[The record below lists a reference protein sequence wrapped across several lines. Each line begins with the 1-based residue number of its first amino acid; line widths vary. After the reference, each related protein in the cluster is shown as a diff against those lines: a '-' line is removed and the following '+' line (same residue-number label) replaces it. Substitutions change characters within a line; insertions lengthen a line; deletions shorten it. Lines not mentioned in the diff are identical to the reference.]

1 MKWRQFLHR
10 PMIIH
15 FKYKV
20 TIILEYLLGN
30 KYKHFHVVGGGAK
43 PTYKILFNEE
53 NNPEFK
59 IGLCVCIYILYVST
73 IYWLLLK
80 YLSEIITFYYDKL
93 SVICAETS
101 LLLWKQTKPSWID
114 LLHAM
119 KLYYEC
125 TFPTVL
131 ITVVQL
137 TVVTVAKP
145 ASVTTFAGTD
155 RQQGSDS
162 HRIEVFKQKILDG
175 LQYKNVP
182 RVTSFNETIAEKR
195 KLIQMY
201 RNYMRKRDRNY
212 PQESEPISGTARM
225 HRYNLRPGKTFR

>member
-1 MKWRQFLHR
+1 MKRTTQSL
-10 PMIIH
+10 
-15 FKYKV
+15 KSD
-20 TIILEYLLGN
+20 
-30 KYKHFHVVGGGAK
+30 
-43 PTYKILFNEE
+43 
-53 NNPEFK
+53 
-59 IGLCVCIYILYVST
+59 CVCVYILYVST

-114 LLHAM
+114 LHHAM

-137 TVVTVAKP
+137 TIVSFAKP

-155 RQQGSDS
+155 HQERTDS

-212 PQESEPISGTARM
+212 PQESEPITGTARM